1 MEWDGKDEEVAI
13 TMRLWDRQEDNVIAV
28 WQGI

>member
-13 TMRLWDRQEDNVIAV
+13 TMGLWDRQEDNVTAV